1 MSPRKRFS
9 SKTTAVTRKRKLS
22 VDEMKVA
29 YEEACRQG
37 QDAYRLFYAQ
47 ELAQKTKESYWQ
59 VKSAQ
64 ESQRNLMYYKA
75 EKVLLEVLKKE
86 PANYECILT
95 LAQNYLKKF
104 KLDDAEGMFQKSIA
118 IQESETA
125 KQGMETIARLRN
137 EKLWTDEDRR
147 HKERGDEMAM
157 RERIF
162 PDMTEEEQKRAL
174 AKILVEGYFEAR
186 RRK

>member
-9 SKTTAVTRKRKLS
+9 PKATTKKRKLS
-22 VDEMKVA
+22 VEEMKVA

-37 QDAYRLFYAQ
+37 QDAYRLFYAC
-47 ELAQKTKESYWQ
+47 ELAQNTKESYWQ

-64 ESQRNLMYYKA
+64 ESQKSLMYSRA
-75 EKVLLEVLKKE
+75 EKVLLVVLGKE
-86 PANYECILT
+86 PANLECILT
-95 LAQNYLKKF
+95 LAQNYLERF
-104 KLDDAEGMFQKSIA
+104 KLDDAEMMFQKSIA
-118 IQESETA
+118 IQESENA
-125 KQGMETIARLRN
+125 KKGMETIARLRN

-147 HKERGDEMAM
+147 HKKRGDEMAM

-162 PDMTEEEQKRAL
+162 PDVTEEEQKRAL